1 MLSISGV
8 MLLSNCGCNQF
19 CRYLFNI

>member
-1 MLSISGV
+1 MLSISEV